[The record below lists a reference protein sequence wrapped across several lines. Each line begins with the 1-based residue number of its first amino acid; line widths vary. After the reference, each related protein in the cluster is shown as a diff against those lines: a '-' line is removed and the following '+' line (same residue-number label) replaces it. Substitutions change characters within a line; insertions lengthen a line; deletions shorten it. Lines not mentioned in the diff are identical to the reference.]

1 MIASTRK
8 RRRPIAIPAEAL
20 THNRIKIIVT
30 MNTCH
35 DRGTSHPV
43 VRRQS
48 CANLPPLA
56 IGLFMPDGCTAI

>member
-1 MIASTRK
+1 MIASTLK

-20 THNRIKIIVT
+20 AHNRITIIVT

-35 DRGTSHPV
+35 DRSASHPV

-48 CANLPPLA
+48 CANVHLLA